1 MAITRLRQHVG
12 MLAVLVT
19 LAASSSACATVIPTC
34 RVPSGVEL
42 EIETSDRV
50 NIDQGGEALP
60 TIIRLY
66 QLKNLSAIQSASF
79 DDMLDRPK
87 ETLGDAIV
95 HEDELTIYPG
105 QIVVRRFERD
115 PKADFL
121 AGVVIVRNPVGTSW
135 RTLQEYPIPGDPC
148 QEQDD
153 PEAAPTLTDLRV
165 RYFLN
170 EYRIESVNNWA
181 GLPMRSCP
189 KGTVCKPGQAPD
201 ELPEELLHR
210 RLRTFDEDSSRPTPT
225 TGGGGTR

>member
-1 MAITRLRQHVG
+1 MSITRLSQHAW
-12 MLAVLVT
+12 MLAVLLT

-34 RVPSGVEL
+34 RVPSAVEL

-50 NIDQGGEALP
+50 NIDQSGEALP
-60 TIIRLY
+60 TILRLY
-66 QLKNLSAIQSASF
+66 QLKNLSAVQSASF

-121 AGVVIVRNPVGTSW
+121 VGVVIVRNPVGTAW

-153 PEAAPTLTDLRV
+153 PEAAPTIPDLRV

-210 RLRTFDEDSSRPTPT
+210 RLRSFDEDPSRPRPT
-225 TGGGGTR
+225 TGGGGAQ

>member
-1 MAITRLRQHVG
+1 MSITRLSQHAW
-12 MLAVLVT
+12 MLAVLLT
-19 LAASSSACATVIPTC
+19 LVASSSACATVIPTC
-34 RVPSGVEL
+34 RVPSAVEL

-50 NIDQGGEALP
+50 NIDQSGEALP
-60 TIIRLY
+60 TIVRLY

-87 ETLGDAIV
+87 ETLGDAII

-115 PKADFL
+115 PKADFI
-121 AGVVIVRNPVGTSW
+121 AGVAIVRNPVGTAW
-135 RTLQEYPIPGDPC
+135 RTLQEFPIPGDPC

-165 RYFLN
+165 RYFMN
-170 EYRIESVNNWA
+170 EYRLESVNNWA

-210 RLRTFDEDSSRPTPT
+210 RLRTFDEDPSRPRPT
-225 TGGGGTR
+225 TGGGGAQ